1 MSSDVSFSCFT
12 EESNRVSSALIER
25 LCAVYSAAIF
35 EMAAYCL
42 TMPISVTP
50 SSFLPKST
58 LAFMP
63 TL

>member
-1 MSSDVSFSCFT
+1 
-12 EESNRVSSALIER
+12 LIER